1 MNMERLDGENSGE
14 DMSQD
19 KTAQSIPVPPAPGD
33 SGSAAAMVDHVREI
47 PAQPAAPQKQPVI
60 VQKISLDLLVPSP
73 YNSRKFRPEQS
84 IQDMAQSLREHGQ
97 REALR
102 VYPGEGERQGKYEIV
117 SGVTRFLAARI
128 LDWESLDVIIDP
140 DLNPHDPLSLIRLSR
155 IYNDTAAETD
165 MDHAAT
171 IADLEEQGYG
181 QEAIMV
187 AMGINSSRK
196 LLKLRAFG
204 ELPQAIFAIAAQNP
218 DKITAEFAEILKNA
232 VSTLG
237 ADKVTL
243 LADEL
248 VKENLST
255 RKLIRHIKAEQR
267 KIENK
272 PTRSTR
278 ERAAL
283 IHFGDTKI
291 GNLCLMRHPNSAR
304 RKVQLEVHLPDDVA
318 GNFFVELENLIQRM
332 KEQW

>member
-1 MNMERLDGENSGE
+1 MNMELLDGENSGE

-128 LDWESLDVIIDP
+128 LGWESLDVIIDP

-171 IADLEEQGYG
+171 IADLEEQGYS

-204 ELPQAIFAIAAQNP
+204 KLPEAIFEIAAQHP
-218 DKITAEFAEILKNA
+218 EKITAEFAEILKGA
-232 VSTLG
+232 VLQLG
-237 ADKVTL
+237 EDKAVLFAQKT
-243 LADEL
+243 
-248 VKENLST
+248 VSENLSV
-255 RKLIRHIKAEQR
+255 KNLMGSIQAEYR
-267 KIENK
+267 KITNTPAK
-272 PTRSTR
+272 ATK
-278 ERAAL
+278 ERVRL
-283 IHFGDTKI
+283 IHFGRARI
-291 GNLCLMRHPNSAR
+291 GDLCVIQYPDSDK
-304 RKVQLEVHLPDDVA
+304 RKVRLEVSLPEDTA
-318 GNFFVELENLIQRM
+318 GNFFTELESLIQRM
-332 KEQW
+332 KTEW